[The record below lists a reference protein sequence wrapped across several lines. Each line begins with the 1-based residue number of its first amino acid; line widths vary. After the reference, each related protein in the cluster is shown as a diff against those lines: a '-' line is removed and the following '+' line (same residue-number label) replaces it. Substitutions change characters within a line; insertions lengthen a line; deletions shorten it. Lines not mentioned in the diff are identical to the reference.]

1 LIASSGELEINVK
14 GHVSNHIKAGNF
26 IGEVEFLQIEESSS
40 LDRTGEDMSIRV
52 RESSEV
58 TYLAWSFDELAS
70 FLKQSS
76 NKVNHA
82 IGEPYYR

>member
-1 LIASSGELEINVK
+1 MNASSGELEINVK

-40 LDRTGEDMSIRV
+40 LDQTGEDMSIRV

-70 FLKQSS
+70 FLRQSG
-76 NKVNHA
+76 NKVTHTIA
-82 IGEPYYR
+82 AELS